1 MSFSLKSI
9 EDIRTK
15 EQEELLS
22 LIYEEVE
29 DDLNYRVELDSEV
42 QLVAKASENEYGKM
56 TVAIERFTL

>member
-1 MSFSLKSI
+1 MKSI